1 MSLGYAYGG
10 TPKLTIAE
18 FARFDPAALRDYEL
32 YYADRDPWQLE
43 GTRKGMFRQGRVGLG
58 EQLVAKAELQRTEFY
73 NDYARK
79 LGLTGGIG
87 GIIRNDGQTVAFI
100 NASSLPS
107 HRFGNSEIELVTL
120 LLPHLERA
128 LQMHERLT
136 RLESEKAATADAL
149 DKLPIGMILTDPKG
163 QVVLINGTASAIV
176 GLRDGLSVSRGT
188 LSSSLARETVQLQQL
203 VAQCAATTRGKGLRS
218 GGAMAVSRASGKR
231 SFRLLVTPLRVSNR
245 FAPRGVAGAAIFVS
259 DPEQQSQT
267 HDELLRQFHGLTPS
281 EARVALLIA
290 SGLTLRE
297 VSETLRITTNTAR
310 GHLKRIFSK
319 TDTRSQAQLVRLVIA
334 MPTIRPPA

>member
-1 MSLGYAYGG
+1 
-10 TPKLTIAE
+10 
-18 FARFDPAALRDYEL
+18 
-32 YYADRDPWQLE
+32 
-43 GTRKGMFRQGRVGLG
+43 
-58 EQLVAKAELQRTEFY
+58 
-73 NDYARK
+73 
-79 LGLTGGIG
+79 
-87 GIIRNDGQTVAFI
+87 VAFI
-100 NASSLPS
+100 NVSSLPG
-107 HRFGNSEIELVTL
+107 HRFGSSEVELVRL

-149 DKLPIGMILTDPKG
+149 DMLPIGMILTDPKG
-163 QVVLINGTASAIV
+163 QVVLINGAASAIV

-188 LSSSLARETVQLQQL
+188 LSATLTRENAHLQQL
-203 VAQCAATTRGKGLRS
+203 VAQCVATTRGKGLRS
-218 GGAMAVSRASGKR
+218 GGAVAVSRASGKR

-259 DPEQQSQT
+259 DPDQQSQT
-267 HDELLRQFHGLTPS
+267 DDDLLRQFHGLTPS

-297 VSETLRITTNTAR
+297 VSETLGIKANTAR